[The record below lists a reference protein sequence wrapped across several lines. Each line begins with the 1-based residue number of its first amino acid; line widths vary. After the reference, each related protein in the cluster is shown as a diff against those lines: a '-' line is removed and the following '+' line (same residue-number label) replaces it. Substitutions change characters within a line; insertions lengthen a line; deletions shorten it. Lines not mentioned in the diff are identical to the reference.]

1 MNRSISRQQAADKAQ
16 QIEMINLLIESYPH
30 KIESNQITAL
40 SSLMA
45 KLSSDVYAFLI
56 EEIAA
61 QEGKS

>member
-1 MNRSISRQQAADKAQ
+1 MSANITIHQAANKAQ

-45 KLSSDVYAFLI
+45 KLSSDVYVFLI

-61 QEGKS
+61 QEATK

>member
-45 KLSSDVYAFLI
+45 KLSGGVSGFLS
-56 EEIAA
+56 EKSAA
-61 QEGKS
+61 REGKS